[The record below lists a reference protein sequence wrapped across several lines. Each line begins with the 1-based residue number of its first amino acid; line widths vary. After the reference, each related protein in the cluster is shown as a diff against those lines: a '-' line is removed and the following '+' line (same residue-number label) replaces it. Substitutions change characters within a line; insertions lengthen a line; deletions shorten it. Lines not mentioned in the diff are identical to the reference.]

1 MPADD
6 IARRRA
12 GKVAGAVF
20 GRPVRTT
27 LARGA
32 GKPHLPAA
40 IRGPQSMRPSTT
52 IARKTATKGKS
63 ERQEE
68 TFMRYL
74 LAASLVAGACAVGHP
89 RHQECG
95 LDPG

>member
-1 MPADD
+1 
-6 IARRRA
+6 
-12 GKVAGAVF
+12 
-20 GRPVRTT
+20 
-27 LARGA
+27 
-32 GKPHLPAA
+32 
-40 IRGPQSMRPSTT
+40 MRPSTT